1 MRKNLRDA
9 CHITVDVSGVKEYP
23 FPTGIQPTFERCVCD
38 RKVAANDFFFDL
50 FKVTMRYSEGL
61 ESMFFLMVFQ
71 TSSEQVVEIL
81 MVSRKK

>member
-38 RKVAANDFFFDL
+38 RKVAANYFFI
-50 FKVTMRYSEGL
+50 V
-61 ESMFFLMVFQ
+61 
-71 TSSEQVVEIL
+71 
-81 MVSRKK
+81 